1 MLGFFT
7 TLAIGHIPSFSLTRL
22 PTRREPPVM
31 SATLPASDISRVV
44 CDIAISSDECLV
56 PSGTITLYGA
66 GDAGQGACV
75 CPSPV
80 WRRVGWAVGW
90 VTVDAGACRSTLP
103 PHLNP
108 PPQGGRTPMRGA
120 RRWLAAAPR
129 NKTASSRA
137 QRTLGQEQ
145 LFVGTVP
152 HSRSQTGPECM
163 GGGTVCLTPVE
174 GCSVSCDSLMKGIL
188 ELRTTRVMGRPL

>member
-44 CDIAISSDECLV
+44 CDIAISSVECLV

-108 PPQGGRTPMRGA
+108 PPQGGEDTDA
-120 RRWLAAAPR
+120 RRPQVVGRCSAQQNRQFKSPANLG
-129 NKTASSRA
+129 SRA
-137 QRTLGQEQ
+137 TFRRHSATLPEPDRPRVHGRRDS
-145 LFVGTVP
+145 VP
-152 HSRSQTGPECM
+152 YSR
-163 GGGTVCLTPVE
+163 
-174 GCSVSCDSLMKGIL
+174 
-188 ELRTTRVMGRPL
+188 